1 MNESIIV
8 MIPARMGS
16 QRLKKKNL
24 RTLAGIPLVV
34 RALRKCVMC
43 DLFDEVWL
51 NSENT
56 YFADIA
62 SAEGVQFHKRPDIL
76 GGNDATSEQYI
87 SEFLLAHDCDW
98 LVQVHSIAPL
108 LSQADICSFVQYVS
122 QSSAD
127 VVLSYEPIQIECAF
141 NEDPI
146 NFTFKQKTNS
156 QDLTPIR
163 RISWSIT
170 AWRRKTFLKAVKSG
184 ECATYF
190 GNIDYYP
197 VNSLASHVIK
207 TEQDLTIAEALL
219 PLIDKP

>member
-87 SEFLLAHDCDW
+87 SEFLAHDCDW

-122 QSSAD
+122 QSGAD
-127 VVLSYEPIQIECAF
+127 VVLSYEPIQLNVLLMKTPSILLL
-141 NEDPI
+141 N
-146 NFTFKQKTNS
+146 KKTNS

-163 RISWSIT
+163 RISWVLPPGGVKPS
-170 AWRRKTFLKAVKSG
+170 LKRLSL
-184 ECATYF
+184 
-190 GNIDYYP
+190 
-197 VNSLASHVIK
+197 VN
-207 TEQDLTIAEALL
+207 ALL
-219 PLIDKP
+219 ILET

>member
-87 SEFLLAHDCDW
+87 SSFYWPMIVTGLCKFTVLRLCFHKLMLL
-98 LVQVHSIAPL
+98 
-108 LSQADICSFVQYVS
+108 ICS
-122 QSSAD
+122 
-127 VVLSYEPIQIECAF
+127 IC
-141 NEDPI
+141 
-146 NFTFKQKTNS
+146 K
-156 QDLTPIR
+156 
-163 RISWSIT
+163 SI
-170 AWRRKTFLKAVKSG
+170 
-184 ECATYF
+184 
-190 GNIDYYP
+190 
-197 VNSLASHVIK
+197 
-207 TEQDLTIAEALL
+207 
-219 PLIDKP
+219 